1 MRRLFA
7 SGLLGLA
14 VFALSVLG
22 SSCAS
27 EKSEI
32 SSPVSPVLVNSS
44 LPRFDE
50 SVTLRV
56 MTHDSFAV
64 SQSVLD
70 EFESAT
76 NVRVELISSGDAVA
90 MTNAA
95 ILTAGNPVADVIF
108 GFDENLLGSVLRS
121 NLLLQYRPERM
132 KGVDSVFVIDES
144 GMATPIDHGNVCVN
158 FDRGAFSRAGLPVP
172 STFDALIDPSVKND
186 FVVEDPS
193 TSTPGLAFMLATIA
207 KFGGGDDATTGA
219 AWLNYWKQLKANGVS
234 IVDSWETAYYAT
246 FSGGSGKGDRP
257 LVVSYA
263 SSPPA
268 EVSDTTLPVDQSPT
282 GVVTETC
289 YRQTEFA
296 GILRGASQP
305 QAAAAFIEFM
315 LGGSFQ
321 ADVPGQM
328 YVYPVVT
335 GTPLPDTF
343 AKYTAP
349 VEAPLA
355 LPYSE
360 VAANRERWISQWSA
374 LFR

>member
-1 MRRLFA
+1 MKRL
-7 SGLLGLA
+7 LLIG
-14 VFALSVLG
+14 VVMFGVLVSACG
-22 SSCAS
+22 SSG
-27 EKSEI
+27 
-32 SSPVSPVLVNSS
+32 SSLKTTEALPPVLVDGA

-50 SVTLRV
+50 PVTLKV

-70 EFESAT
+70 EFEAAT
-76 NVRVELISSGDAVA
+76 NVKVELLPSGDAAA

-108 GFDENLLGSVLRS
+108 GFDENLLGSVLGN
-121 NLLLQYRPERM
+121 NLLIAYTPQRLER
-132 KGVDSVFVIDES
+132 VDSSFRIDAT
-144 GMATPIDHGNVCVN
+144 GFATPIDHGDVCVN
-158 FDRGAFSRAGLPVP
+158 FDRAAFVKSGTAVPTDFDGLASPV
-172 STFDALIDPSVKND
+172 VKNG

-207 KFGGGDDATTGA
+207 KFGGGDDTSANA
-219 AWLNYWKQLKANGVS
+219 KWLTYWKALKANGVS
-234 IVDSWETAYYAT
+234 VVDGWETAYYGN

-268 EVSDTTLPVDQSPT
+268 EVEDTSLPVDQSPT
-282 GVVTETC
+282 GVIASTC

-296 GILRGASQP
+296 GILRGSRNQR
-305 QAAAAFIEFM
+305 AAAAFIEFM
-315 LGGSFQ
+315 LGSSFQ

-328 YVYPVVT
+328 YVYPVVK

-349 VEAPLA
+349 VPSPLTM
-355 LPYSE
+355 PYSY
-360 VAANRERWISQWSA
+360 VSANRDRWISQWSA

>member
-1 MRRLFA
+1 MRRVVA
-7 SGLLGLA
+7 AGLL
-14 VFALSVLG
+14 ALTVLG
-22 SSCAS
+22 SACVS
-27 EKSEI
+27 EKSES
-32 SSPVSPVLVNSS
+32 SSPVLPVLVNGS
-44 LPRFDE
+44 LPRFEE

-70 EFESAT
+70 EFETAT

-108 GFDENLLGSVLRS
+108 GFDENLLGTVLRN
-121 NLLLQYRPERM
+121 NLLQQYRPERLE
-132 KGVDSVFVIDES
+132 GVDPVFVIDES

-158 FDRGAFSRAGLPVP
+158 FDRGAFSKAGLAVP
-172 STFDALIDPSVKND
+172 SSFDELVDPSAKND

-207 KFGGGDDATTGA
+207 KFGGGDDTTEGA

-234 IVDSWETAYYAT
+234 VVDSWETAYYAT

-268 EVSDTTLPVDQSPT
+268 EVADTTLPADQSPT

-315 LGGSFQ
+315 LGSSFQ

-328 YVYPVVT
+328 YVYPVVK

-349 VEAPLA
+349 VDAPLA
-355 LPYSE
+355 LPFSD

>member
-1 MRRLFA
+1 MRRLIA
-7 SGLLGLA
+7 AALLALA
-14 VFALSVLG
+14 ILG
-22 SSCAS
+22 SACVS
-27 EKSEI
+27 EKSET
-32 SSPVSPVLVNSS
+32 SSLVSPVLVNGS

-50 SVTLRV
+50 SVSLRV

-76 NVRVELISSGDAVA
+76 NVRVELIASGDAVA

-121 NLLLQYRPERM
+121 DLLQQFRAERLE
-132 KGVDSVFVIDES
+132 GVDTVFVIDDS

-158 FDRGAFSRAGLPVP
+158 FDRGAFSRSGLPVP
-172 STFDALIDPSVKND
+172 STFDDLVDPSLKND
-186 FVVEDPS
+186 LVVEDPS

-207 KFGGGDDATTGA
+207 KFGGGDDTTEGA

-234 IVDSWETAYYAT
+234 VVDSWETAYYAT

-268 EVSDTTLPVDQSPT
+268 EVSDTMLPADQTPT
-282 GVVTETC
+282 GVMTETC

-296 GILRGASQP
+296 GILRGASEP

-315 LGGSFQ
+315 LGASFQ

-349 VEAPLA
+349 VDAPLA
-355 LPYSE
+355 LPYSD

>member
-1 MRRLFA
+1 MRRLIA
-7 SGLLGLA
+7 AGLLALA
-14 VFALSVLG
+14 VLG
-22 SSCAS
+22 GACAA
-27 EKSEI
+27 EKSE
-32 SSPVSPVLVNSS
+32 SSSSVSPVLVDGA
-44 LPRFDE
+44 LPRFE
-50 SVTLRV
+50 EQVTLRV

-76 NVRVELISSGDAVA
+76 NIKVELISSGDAVA

-95 ILTAGNPVADVIF
+95 ILTVGNPIADVIF
-108 GFDENLLGSVLRS
+108 GFDENLLGPVLRS
-121 NLLLQYRPERM
+121 NLLQQYRPERLES
-132 KGVDSVFVIDES
+132 VDPVFVIDES

-158 FDRGAFSRAGLPVP
+158 FDRGAFLSSGVSVP
-172 STFDALIDPSVKND
+172 SSFEDLVDPSVKND

-207 KFGGGDDATTGA
+207 KFGGGDDATEGA
-219 AWLNYWKQLKANGVS
+219 AWLNYWKQLKTNGVS
-234 IVDSWETAYYAT
+234 VVDSWETAYYAT

-268 EVSDTTLPVDQSPT
+268 EVSDTTLPIDQTPT

-296 GILRGASQP
+296 GILRSASQP
-305 QAAAAFIEFM
+305 QAAATFIEFM
-315 LGGSFQ
+315 LGSSFQ

-328 YVYPVVT
+328 YVYPVVK
-335 GTPLPDTF
+335 GTPLPETF

-349 VEAPLA
+349 VDAPLA
-355 LPYSE
+355 LSYSD